1 MVYIDRTKLTDFCH
15 DVFLAI
21 GLSEVEATDSAE
33 ILVDADARGIASH
46 GVSRLKRYVNGVL
59 KGVMISGVQPTVLTD
74 TPISYVLD
82 ANGAM
87 GLSLSRKTM
96 NTVIERAN
104 EHGVCFSSVRNSNHF
119 GISGFYAEMAARNDM
134 IGISMTNTAALGV
147 PTFARDA
154 YFGTNPIA
162 VAVPASGN
170 RLFCL
175 DMATTAVTRGKIETY
190 DREGKPIPLGWAVD
204 TTGHGTTD
212 PGRLL
217 EDMLYQRGGGM
228 MPLGGEGEEHSGYK
242 GYGLATVVDIMTAL
256 LSGGTF
262 GKSVM
267 DSEATSAR
275 VCHFFAAIRL
285 DLFRNPEEF
294 KADMGRM
301 MDELNAMRPAEG
313 CSRVYYAGQ
322 KEHEAEERSWKEGVP
337 VTDKLYEELCS
348 IGNDILGRKLERL

>member
-1 MVYIDRTKLTDFCH
+1 MVYIDRNVLTSFCIN
-15 DVFLAI
+15 VFKAI
-21 GLSEVEATDSAE
+21 GLSDQEALDSSE

-46 GVSRLKRYVNGVL
+46 GVSRLKRYVNGIRR
-59 KGVMISGVQPTVLTD
+59 GVMISGVEPTVLTD
-74 TPISYVLD
+74 TPISLVLD

-87 GLSLSRKTM
+87 GLSLSRTTM
-96 NTVIERAN
+96 KTVIQRAS
-104 EHGVCFSSVRNSNHF
+104 EHGVCFASIRNSNHF
-119 GISGFYAEMAARNDM
+119 GIAGFYAEMAARNDM
-134 IGISMTNTAALGV
+134 IGIGMTNTAALGV

-162 VAVPASGN
+162 VAVPASNG

-175 DMATTAVTRGKIETY
+175 DMATTAVTRGKIEVY
-190 DREGKPIPLGWAVD
+190 EREGKKIPLGWAVD
-204 TTGHGTTD
+204 TTGHGTDNPTK
-212 PGRLL
+212 LL

-267 DSEATSAR
+267 DSAATSAR
-275 VCHFFAAIRL
+275 VCHFFGAIRL
-285 DLFRNPEEF
+285 DIFRNPDEF

-313 CSRVYYAGQ
+313 RSRVYYAGQ
-322 KEHEAEERSWKEGVP
+322 KEHEAEELSWRQGIP
-337 VTDKLYEELCS
+337 VSERLYEELCGIS
-348 IGNDILGRKLERL
+348 KNILGRESLY